1 VTRRENHLL
10 DAFQRQLGMVPLF
23 AVAATSTAKYTKS
36 RIANAGMSRGGAATS
51 RGAVVNAGGV

>member
-10 DAFQRQLGMVPLF
+10 DGFQRQLGMVPLF
-23 AVAATSTAKYTKS
+23 AVAATTTKYTKS
-36 RIANAGMSRGGAATS
+36 RVANKGLSPGGTATS